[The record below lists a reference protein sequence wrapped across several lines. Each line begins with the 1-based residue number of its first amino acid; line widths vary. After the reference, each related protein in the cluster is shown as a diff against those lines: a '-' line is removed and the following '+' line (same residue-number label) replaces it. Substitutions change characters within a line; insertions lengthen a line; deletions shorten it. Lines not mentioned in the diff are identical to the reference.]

1 MVIRLLRF
9 MFENLYE
16 ILAYIL
22 GALSNDIYVN
32 VSGKDQIN
40 CGSIDKPCRS
50 LSFTVNKVSSNNDK
64 IFLIASSI
72 KQIRY
77 KLENAIVI
85 KHSLTVTKF
94 PRNSQNPVITYHFN
108 VRSNRKQVYA
118 FAISRYV
125 VVPEVL
131 TLDFKS
137 VNFNVNIFTTF
148 SEGCKALQRNVV
160 VGNISD
166 FQLSLS
172 ISDSIIRSPFHAIN
186 LTDISG
192 YEKVSIHLKNLE
204 VVSGDFMFQTR
215 SERCEHKE
223 YIKNTV
229 EMNDVRVCNTGNVT
243 LSVNGCFNV
252 SVEKLMCSNFTWKR
266 QELFTFTGGILNA
279 ENVLVS
285 NMKHNNSKKK
295 ALFQIYESVAEIH
308 NMVIKDNVGVRPQG
322 ILTLIIIENSS
333 VKILNV
339 EMVGNSFQRVT
350 RAHRSSLYVKNMTL
364 SGNNFEDEL
373 CTVEKSS
380 VTLHETKFYR
390 NKIGCLVYIN
400 LNSKVLI
407 MSSSVIENE
416 IFKYSYYVDRSYMEL
431 NNTKFHSNI
440 NHAMFAES
448 QSHIFIDNLTLTNN
462 HMVGAINILRKS
474 KLELYNAAILGNKF
488 NCYFLRMK
496 SNSRALIQNNTLTE
510 NNVQNVTVYY
520 LRENCAIQLSN
531 VKFIRNMFHYF
542 LDIKDNSSAIIQ
554 NNTLIENN
562 AKEGRSIHCV
572 VYYLR
577 DNCSIQ
583 LSNVKFI
590 RNRFLKLLQ
599 MYYHSSAI
607 IQNNT
612 LLENNVNKRGIFYS
626 AVYCLWYN
634 CTIQLINVKFIRNR
648 LKKVLQFFKN
658 CSAIIQN
665 NTLTENNFEK
675 VAAYFLSKHCT
686 IQLINVKFIRNR
698 FHELLEMYGHSSAI
712 IQNNTLLENNVSKG
726 ILYSAVYYFS
736 HNCTIQLINVKFIR
750 NRLHQLLYLR
760 GRNSSAVIQNNTFT
774 ENNVSNVG
782 FRLLENCSIRLNN
795 VKFIRNRLHQLLDID
810 DNSSAIIH
818 NNTLTKNSFKG
829 NFLDMHGN
837 STARLIN
844 NTMVGNIDLDLVF
857 FARSSD
863 LEINAIRIESNTFS
877 QLISVVQCKVS
888 FESMRIRENNVADG
902 MIYIE
907 NTDGKMADT
916 YIENSDSFMASAFTI
931 TCTYIRNR
939 YYRFEFANIEIIWSY
954 KLQIS
959 ARPIISLSG
968 KVFISNVKL
977 LVTSLSEIEVLRYS
991 TKDVKLP
998 NKYTRSEIET
1008 FSNSY
1013 HITSSFIGCT
1023 KANVKRI
1030 KNADTFRCIPCGRST
1045 YTINNGS
1052 LHLSTSL
1059 QSSKTIIPENVTNF
1073 TCLNCPVGAN
1083 CAVSIKSK
1091 SNFYGYETKEQQ
1103 LKFLPCPRGFC
1114 CTGSQCNTIKSC
1126 NKNRIGTLC
1135 GRCIDN
1141 YVESFISPKC
1151 ISIHS
1156 CQNFGIFWLV
1166 YCTYALILA
1175 TFLYYMK
1182 DFICL
1187 IKSLGSMCKIFQ
1199 PRRRE
1204 KESEDEIYVTIGIA
1218 EAEENRDKISHFTVS
1233 GIFNIITSFYQI
1245 RQLMTVDVQFKNL
1258 NGFLLI
1264 TSISNFFNLEI
1275 VAVTYSSYCPMSNL
1289 DAVSKK
1295 FIKTYLLTAI
1305 LLIASLTHYFMSRV
1319 FNSFHPSLQRGSSL
1333 ILSDRLGVCFIRIL
1347 MFSYKNMAS
1356 ASLIFLKCIEV
1367 AGVRVLFIKGDME
1380 CYQWWQIVIAVFLLT
1395 WILFFPLSLK
1405 ISFNMFMRD
1414 KISFSKF
1421 ILCLVAPF
1429 VLVADCFLNR
1439 NVVFVNLQ
1447 KSRDLSESEVK
1458 TILKEIFEESYRIKI
1473 EDSRDSREETVF
1485 YETWRL
1491 YQRVLLAIVATFCI
1505 DPIVRIT
1512 FMTPTVILIAVSY
1525 FMISPY
1531 KREMYIL
1538 RWMEAFSILG
1548 FFVCLGQTMFR
1559 GFLYVYDINDGDSVK
1574 LVWQV
1579 FTILDLIFSPILFL
1593 ICFFIM
1599 KPIYSKV
1606 KCKITSIYLTVRR
1619 RYGKIFS

>member
-1 MVIRLLRF
+1 M
-9 MFENLYE
+9 
-16 ILAYIL
+16 
-22 GALSNDIYVN
+22 
-32 VSGKDQIN
+32 
-40 CGSIDKPCRS
+40 
-50 LSFTVNKVSSNNDK
+50 
-64 IFLIASSI
+64 
-72 KQIRY
+72 
-77 KLENAIVI
+77 
-85 KHSLTVTKF
+85 
-94 PRNSQNPVITYHFN
+94 
-108 VRSNRKQVYA
+108 
-118 FAISRYV
+118 
-125 VVPEVL
+125 VPEVL

-137 VNFNVNIFTTF
+137 VNFNVNILTTF

-160 VGNISD
+160 VGNISG

-186 LTDISG
+186 LTDISR

-229 EMNDVRVCNTGNVT
+229 EMNDVRICNAGNVT

-279 ENVLVS
+279 ENVSVS

-322 ILTLIIIENSS
+322 LLTLIIIENSS

-373 CTVEKSS
+373 CTVEESN
-380 VTLHETKFYR
+380 VTLHETKFCR

-416 IFKYSYYVDRSYMEL
+416 IYKNSYYVNRSYMEL
-431 NNTKFHSNI
+431 KNTKFHSNNI
-440 NHAMFAES
+440 NLVMLGES

-462 HMVGAINILRKS
+462 HIVGAINILRKS

-488 NCYFLRMK
+488 NCYFLSMK

-510 NNVQNVTVYY
+510 NNVQYVRVYY

-531 VKFIRNMFHYF
+531 VKFIRNMFDYF
-542 LDIKDNSSAIIQ
+542 LEIYDNSSAIIQ

-562 AKEGRSIHCV
+562 AKEGRSIYCV

-577 DNCSIQ
+577 DNCAIQ

-599 MYYHSSAI
+599 MHYHASAI
-607 IQNNT
+607 IQNNA

-634 CTIQLINVKFIRNR
+634 STIQLINVKFIRNR
-648 LKKVLQFFKN
+648 LQKLLQFVKN

-675 VAAYFLSKHCT
+675 VAAYLLSKHCT

-698 FHELLEMYGHSSAI
+698 FHQLLQMHDNSSAI
-712 IQNNTLLENNVSKG
+712 IQNNTLTRK
-726 ILYSAVYYFS
+726 
-736 HNCTIQLINVKFIR
+736 
-750 NRLHQLLYLR
+750 
-760 GRNSSAVIQNNTFT
+760 
-774 ENNVSNVG
+774 
-782 FRLLENCSIRLNN
+782 
-795 VKFIRNRLHQLLDID
+795 
-810 DNSSAIIH
+810 
-818 NNTLTKNSFKG
+818 SFKG

-844 NTMVGNIDLDLVF
+844 NTMVGNIDLDLIF

-863 LEINAIRIESNTFS
+863 LVINAIRIESNTFS
-877 QLISVVQCKVS
+877 QLISVVQCKVR

-907 NTDGKMADT
+907 STDGKMADT

-931 TCTYIRNR
+931 TCTYIHNR
-939 YYRFEFANIEIIWSY
+939 YYRFEFANIELIWSY

-968 KVFISNVKL
+968 KVFLSNVKL

-998 NKYTRSEIET
+998 NKYMRSEIET

-1013 HITSSFIGCT
+1013 NITSSFIGCT

-1045 YTINNGS
+1045 YTINDGS

-1141 YVESFISPKC
+1141 YVESFISPNC

-1166 YCTYALILA
+1166 YCTYALILS

-1204 KESEDEIYVTIGIA
+1204 KESEDEICVTIGIA

-1233 GIFNIITSFYQI
+1233 GIFNIIISFYQI

-1258 NGFLLI
+1258 NGFSVI

-1333 ILSDRLGVCFIRIL
+1333 SPSDRLGVCFIRIL
-1347 MFSYKNMAS
+1347 MFSYKNIAS
-1356 ASLIFLKCIEV
+1356 ASLIFLKCVEV
-1367 AGVRVLFIKGDME
+1367 AGASILFIKGDME

-1429 VLVADCFLNR
+1429 VLVANCFLNR
-1439 NVVFVNLQ
+1439 NVVSVNLQ
-1447 KSRDLSESEVK
+1447 NSRDLSELEVK
-1458 TILKEIFEESYRIKI
+1458 TILREMFEESYRIKT
-1473 EDSRDSREETVF
+1473 EDSREETVF

-1491 YQRVLLAIVATFCI
+1491 YQRVLLAIVETFYI

-1512 FMTPTVILIAVSY
+1512 FMTPTVILIAISY
-1525 FMISPY
+1525 FVISPY
-1531 KREMYIL
+1531 KREMYVL

-1548 FFVCLGQTMFR
+1548 FFVCLGQGMFR
-1559 GFLYVYDINDGDSVK
+1559 GFLYIHDINDGDSVK

-1579 FTILDLIFSPILFL
+1579 FTILDLIFSPILLL
-1593 ICFFIM
+1593 ICFFII

-1606 KCKITSIYLTVRR
+1606 KCKIISIYLTVRR
-1619 RYGKIFS
+1619 YGKIFS